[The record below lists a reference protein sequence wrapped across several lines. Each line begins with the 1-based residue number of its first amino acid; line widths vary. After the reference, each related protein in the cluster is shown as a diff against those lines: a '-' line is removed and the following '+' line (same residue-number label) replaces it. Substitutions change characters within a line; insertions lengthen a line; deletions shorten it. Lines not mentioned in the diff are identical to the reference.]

1 MSEACEEGLCSRDAG
16 AKKITLI
23 QKQYSMKAIII
34 DDERLARQELK
45 NLLAQY
51 KEVEVIAECSDAIEA
66 AAKISEL
73 KPDVI
78 FCDIQMPGKTGLEL
92 VEEISGAVDVVF
104 VTAYD
109 EHAIKAFELNAFDY
123 LLKPVQPQRLAETIK
138 KLSDKELV
146 KTENNSP
153 LTVNDMVFV
162 KDGEK
167 CWFVK
172 LRDIRLFESEGN
184 YVRIYFDNFRPLILR
199 SLNSLETRLNDKEF
213 FRASRK
219 HIINLNYILSVEQWF
234 NGGLNVKLKDGK
246 EVEISRRQAVKLKD
260 LMSL

>member
-1 MSEACEEGLCSRDAG
+1 
-16 AKKITLI
+16 
-23 QKQYSMKAIII
+23 MKAIII

-45 NLLAQY
+45 NLLLAH
-51 KEVEVIAECSDAIEA
+51 KEIEVIAECSDAA
-66 AAKISEL
+66 QAKEKINEL

-104 VTAYD
+104 ITAHD

-123 LLKPVQPQRLAETIK
+123 LLKPIQPLRLAETIK
-138 KLSDKELV
+138 KLSIKE
-146 KTENNSP
+146 TSTRIDNNSP
-153 LTVNDMVFV
+153 LTKNDMVFI

-172 LRDIRLFESEGN
+172 LSEIRLFESEGN
-184 YVRIYFDNFRPLILR
+184 YVSVYFETFRPLILR
-199 SLNSLETRLNDKEF
+199 SLNSLESRLNEKEF

-219 HIINLNYILSVEQWF
+219 HIINLNYIASVESWF

-260 LMSL
+260 MMSL

>member
-1 MSEACEEGLCSRDAG
+1 
-16 AKKITLI
+16 
-23 QKQYSMKAIII
+23 MKAIII

-45 NLLAQY
+45 NLLAAY
-51 KEVEVIAECSDAIEA
+51 KEIEIIAECSDAIQ
-66 AAKISEL
+66 AKEKINEL

-104 VTAYD
+104 ITAHD

-123 LLKPVQPQRLAETIK
+123 LLKPIQPQRLAETIK
-138 KLSDKELV
+138 KLSIKETAT
-146 KTENNSP
+146 KIDNNSP
-153 LTVNDMVFV
+153 LTLNDMVFI

-172 LRDIRLFESEGN
+172 LSDIRLFESEGN
-184 YVRIYFDNFRPLILR
+184 YVRVYFETFRPLILR
-199 SLNSLETRLNDKEF
+199 SLNSLESRLNEKEF

-219 HIINLNYILSVEQWF
+219 HIINLNFIASVESWF

-260 LMSL
+260 MMSL

>member
-1 MSEACEEGLCSRDAG
+1 
-16 AKKITLI
+16 
-23 QKQYSMKAIII
+23 MKAIII

-45 NLLAQY
+45 NLLAAH
-51 KEVEVIAECSDAIEA
+51 KEIEVIAECSDAA
-66 AAKISEL
+66 QAKEKINEL

-92 VEEISGAVDVVF
+92 AEEISGAVDIVF
-104 VTAYD
+104 ITAHD

-123 LLKPVQPQRLAETIK
+123 LLKPIQPQRLSETIK
-138 KLSDKELV
+138 KLSIKETTS
-146 KTENNSP
+146 KTDNNSP
-153 LTVNDMVFV
+153 LTRNDMVFI

-172 LRDIRLFESEGN
+172 LTDIRLFESEGN
-184 YVRIYFDNFRPLILR
+184 YVRVYFDTFRPLILR
-199 SLNSLETRLNDKEF
+199 SLNSLETRLNEKEF

-219 HIINLNYILSVEQWF
+219 HIINLNYIASVESWF

-260 LMSL
+260 MMSL

>member
-1 MSEACEEGLCSRDAG
+1 
-16 AKKITLI
+16 
-23 QKQYSMKAIII
+23 MKAIII

-45 NLLAQY
+45 NLLATY
-51 KEVEVIAECSDAIEA
+51 KEIEIIAECSDAIQ
-66 AAKISEL
+66 AKEKINEL

-123 LLKPVQPQRLAETIK
+123 LLKPVQSQRLAETIK
-138 KLSDKELV
+138 KLSIKETSN
-146 KTENNSP
+146 KSDNNSP
-153 LTVNDMVFV
+153 LTINDMVFI

-172 LRDIRLFESEGN
+172 LSDIRLFESEGN
-184 YVRIYFDNFRPLILR
+184 YVRVYFETFRPLILR
-199 SLNSLETRLNDKEF
+199 SLNSLESRLNEKEF

-219 HIINLNYILSVEQWF
+219 HIINLNFIASVESWF

-246 EVEISRRQAVKLKD
+246 DVEISRRQAVKLKD
-260 LMSL
+260 MMSL

>member
-1 MSEACEEGLCSRDAG
+1 
-16 AKKITLI
+16 
-23 QKQYSMKAIII
+23 MKAIII

-45 NLLAQY
+45 NLLLAH
-51 KEVEVIAECSDAIEA
+51 KEIEVIAECSDAIQ
-66 AAKISEL
+66 AKEKINEL

-92 VEEISGAVDVVF
+92 VEEISGVVDVVF
-104 VTAYD
+104 ITAHD

-123 LLKPVQPQRLAETIK
+123 LLKPIQPLRLAETIK
-138 KLSDKELV
+138 KLSIKETST
-146 KTENNSP
+146 KTDNNSP
-153 LTVNDMVFV
+153 LTKNDMVFI

-172 LRDIRLFESEGN
+172 LSEIRLFESEGN
-184 YVRIYFDNFRPLILR
+184 YVRVYFETFRPLILR
-199 SLNSLETRLNDKEF
+199 SLNSLESRLNEKEF

-219 HIINLNYILSVEQWF
+219 HIINLNYIASVESWF

-260 LMSL
+260 MMSL